1 MPGVSWERPVVTR
14 KKTDLRLAL
23 VLVASGVTGIGD
35 ARTSA
40 AEPAGAVSIYA
51 GRYTRDTLVQVFT
64 ETFNLNFDDRDFIGV
79 VAVSRVLWNPAPSR
93 SWEVEGQIGQHFK
106 GQDHQEL
113 NLALLHRWRR
123 FPWNHRIRTTLAT
136 GGGLSYAFEDP
147 PLEASNPSSDGTT
160 RLQFFL
166 GFDATL
172 ARPAW
177 DRFSFL
183 LRIHHRSTVAGLF
196 GGVDSG
202 SNYLSLGGR
211 YEF

>member
-1 MPGVSWERPVVTR
+1 MPSRVRRTLILAASSALAIGCAGV
-14 KKTDLRLAL
+14 A
-23 VLVASGVTGIGD
+23 
-35 ARTSA
+35 A
-40 AEPAGAVSIYA
+40 AERAGAVSIYA

-79 VAVSRVLWNPAPSR
+79 VAVSRELRNPAPSR
-93 SWEVEGQIGQHFK
+93 SWELEGQIGQHFN
-106 GQDHQEL
+106 GQDHQEV
-113 NLALLHRWRR
+113 NLVLLHRWRQ
-123 FPWNHRIRTTLAT
+123 FPWNHRIRTTFAA

-177 DRFSFL
+177 SRFSFL

-202 SNYLSLGGR
+202 SNYLSFGGR
-211 YEF
+211 YEL